1 MGSPIPEFSLSIVQ
15 TIVYRKVSEKN
26 DFYDVRP
33 MALIKLDVGAINF
46 ELLITEKYSNDR
58 LNRTYS

>member
-46 ELLITEKYSNDR
+46 QLLINEKYSNDT
-58 LNRTYS
+58 LDETCL